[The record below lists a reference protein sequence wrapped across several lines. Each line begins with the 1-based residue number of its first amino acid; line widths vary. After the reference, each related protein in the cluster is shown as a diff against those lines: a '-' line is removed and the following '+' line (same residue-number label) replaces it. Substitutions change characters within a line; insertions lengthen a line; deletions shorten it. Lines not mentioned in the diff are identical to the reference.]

1 MCARARLFRGG
12 CLYVCVTVC
21 GLSCVYVRICMYAY
35 IPVSDKYVCLF
46 LDFYVDAWG
55 KFSSRCRVDIPVL
68 SRLPSFTHKALPLAR
83 VELW

>member
-1 MCARARLFRGG
+1 MWAFVCICA
-12 CLYVCVTVC
+12 YM
-21 GLSCVYVRICMYAY
+21 YMYAC

-55 KFSSRCRVDIPVL
+55 KFSSRCVDIPVL